1 MGSLQGSVIN
11 EREKAAVRLHVYGQ
25 VEDWRLLYALAGGT
39 DGNTPKTTTHYISKW
54 KNSVKVQAEIDAQRR
69 EKYAD
74 DQRLKERLREEIEE
88 EQEKRGNE
96 GGSEPPKKAA
106 RRSIDYTD
114 PRNQREKL
122 NQLVNEA
129 EDAGEALD
137 ALKVIISGQ
146 RDDRQA
152 AKEGKQVRAYLP
164 ISCKD
169 CPLYQKQRQ
178 KLTI

>member
-1 MGSLQGSVIN
+1 MGSLATPILTD
-11 EREKAAVRLHVYGQ
+11 REKAAVRLHVYGQ
-25 VEDWRLLYALAGGT
+25 VEDWRLLYVIAGGT
-39 DGNTPKTTTHYISKW
+39 EGNTPKTTTYYVSRW
-54 KNSVKVQAEIDAQRR
+54 KRSVKVQAEIDAQRR

-88 EQEKRGNE
+88 EQEKRE
-96 GGSEPPKKAA
+96 SSGGSEPPKKAA
-106 RRSIDYTD
+106 RRAIDYTD

-164 ISCKD
+164 MNCKD